1 MLVEHSIW
9 FKKLVMMENIIISN
23 PEKLEEKKKAIFKD
37 GAEKLQIISDFDRT
51 LTRSFVDGQKSFSLI
66 SVLGEGNY
74 LTHDYSQ
81 KAQALFEKYY
91 PIEKDPNIIISEK
104 KKMMSEWWQSHFEL
118 LIDSEL
124 NKRDIEKAIDSGKVE
139 FREGASDFFDSLS
152 FKKIP
157 LIILSANGLGKD
169 ATEMF
174 FEKNGKMFENTYI
187 ISNSLEWN
195 EKGDMIGFREP
206 IIHSM
211 NKDDIFL
218 KDFPD
223 IFQRVENRKNVLLLG
238 DNLGD
243 VKMANGFEYE
253 NLIKIGF
260 LNEGIEQH
268 LEYYKDNYDI
278 VMLNDSP
285 MDYIN
290 ELLKEIL

>member
-1 MLVEHSIW
+1 
-9 FKKLVMMENIIISN
+9 MMENIIISN
-23 PEKLEEKKKAIFKD
+23 PGKLEEKKKAIFKD